1 MKITPEIKNE
11 LKRII
16 WDYSIDENTL
26 WDIFEGKSATFS
38 LNKNKLYSRL
48 LLSTPWYRLLD
59 CLGLNGLKEVL
70 TDEVIN
76 SIWIKDIREKFVYAQ
91 KTLHAIRR

>member
-1 MKITPEIKNE
+1 MKITSEIKKE
-11 LKRII
+11 LKRIV
-16 WDYSIDENTL
+16 WDYSVDEKTL

-59 CLGLNGLKEVL
+59 CLGLNGLKEIL
-70 TDEVIN
+70 TDEAVN
-76 SIWIKDIREKFVYAQ
+76 SIWIKDVRENFIYA
-91 KTLHAIRR
+91 KKILHALS